1 MENKLIIKK
10 AIFETENRIAVFI
23 PKQADLMDKIK
34 KVPDRKWSM
43 RHLCWHF
50 PYTIDTWGIFKSL
63 FKDFSFD
70 IKNEE
75 DVLVIPYSE
84 MVLPPQLT
92 LKNQPEK
99 AVDIVISS
107 MQNKGVDITESTSNL
122 VQIETTTKPEPTIA
136 ISPIIQKNVLPDQL
150 LVTNATFWKGRL
162 RLDFIY
168 RPDWVNT
175 IKKLENRRWHVDHK
189 CWTVPHS
196 PYIIDCLKKHFGDAL
211 TIYILKENNNSINLT
226 PTRPNYI
233 VETPPQ
239 YKDEITKLEEK
250 LILKRYSHTTIKTYK
265 NHFAHFIH
273 YYNSIAPADITK
285 EQIIQYMLYRIKTH
299 KISESAQNTLI
310 NAIKCYY
317 EQVLGRDR
325 TFYDLQ
331 RPKRPFQLPNVL
343 SQDETLKLLE
353 SVENI
358 KHRCILMAI
367 YSGGL
372 RLSEVINLRIMDIK
386 RDDNCIFIKAGKGK
400 KDRFTLLSPVF
411 LNHLDNYLET
421 YKPAYW
427 LFEGQTGGQ
436 YSARSVQNILRD
448 AVTKSGVNPLATVH
462 TLRHSFAT
470 HMVLGGE
477 NLIAIQDLLGHES
490 SETTQIYIHLSG
502 EQMKKIQSPLDKL
515 KF

>member
-1 MENKLIIKK
+1 MDNILIVKK

-23 PKQADLMDKIK
+23 PKQSDLMDKIK
-34 KVPDRKWSM
+34 KVPNRKWSM
-43 RHLCWHF
+43 RHFCWHF
-50 PYTIDTWGIFKSL
+50 PYNADNWGIFKSL
-63 FKDFSFD
+63 FKDFIFD

-75 DVLVIPYSE
+75 APLEIPYAE

-92 LKNQPEK
+92 LKNQPDK
-99 AVDIVISS
+99 AIDTTNRIHKNVSVETAP
-107 MQNKGVDITESTSNL
+107 ITTHI
-122 VQIETTTKPEPTIA
+122 VQIETPIKPESIVEK
-136 ISPIIQKNVLPDQL
+136 SPVIQKNAAPDKL
-150 LVTNATFWKGRL
+150 LVTTAAFWKGRL

-168 RPDWVNT
+168 RPDWVDKV
-175 IKKLENRRWHVDHK
+175 KKLENRRWHVDHK

-211 TIYILKENNNSINLT
+211 TIDILKKEVEALHNA
-226 PTRPNYI
+226 PTKPHYV

-265 NHFAHFIH
+265 NHFAHFLY
-273 YYNSIAPADITK
+273 YYNNIPPADITK

-343 SQDETLKLLE
+343 SQEETLKLLE
-353 SVENI
+353 SVENL

-411 LNHLDNYLET
+411 LSHLGIYLET

-436 YSARSVQNILRD
+436 YSPRSVQNILRD
-448 AVTKSGVNPLATVH
+448 AVTKSGVNPFATVH

-470 HMVLGGE
+470 HMVLDGE

-490 SETTQIYIHLSG
+490 PETTQIYIHLSG

>member
-1 MENKLIIKK
+1 MENILIIKK
-10 AIFETENRIAVFI
+10 AVFETENRIAVFI
-23 PKQADLMDKIK
+23 PKEKDMMDKIK
-34 KVPDRKWSM
+34 EVPDRKWSM
-43 RHLCWHF
+43 QHFCWHF
-50 PYTIDTWGIFKSL
+50 PYNAYNWGIFKNL
-63 FKDFSFD
+63 FKDFRFD
-70 IKNEE
+70 IRNEE
-75 DVLVIPYSE
+75 AALVIPYAE

-92 LKNQPEK
+92 LKKQPEK
-99 AVDIVISS
+99 TVGKTTSS
-107 MQNKGVDITESTSNL
+107 K
-122 VQIETTTKPEPTIA
+122 QIEGIKTTFIAANIVEIETSLKPESKVEKAPD
-136 ISPIIQKNVLPDQL
+136 IQKTLTPEMI
-150 LVTNATFWKGRL
+150 LVTKASFWKGRL

-168 RPDWVNT
+168 RPDWVDK

-196 PYIIDCLKKHFGDAL
+196 PYIIDSLKKCFGDTITIDILNKDVEAL
-211 TIYILKENNNSINLT
+211 HNA
-226 PTRPNYI
+226 PTKPHYV

-265 NHFAHFIH
+265 NHFAHFVY

-343 SQDETLKLLE
+343 SQGETLKLLE

-411 LNHLDNYLET
+411 LSHLDEYLET
-421 YKPAYW
+421 YKPTYW

-448 AVTKSGVNPLATVH
+448 AVTKSGVNPFATVH